1 MIRQVPVFQYIFC
14 FLSKKV
20 RIYGVGG
27 GVACLTRRAVHQR
40 LTGDDIHWH
49 RSPPLFSKP
58 GVFIV
63 RPDGSLYDG
72 AVQTMPFAR
81 PHCHDLLVAVD
92 FTISKDYPA
101 RGEYTGE
108 V

>member
-1 MIRQVPVFQYIFC
+1 
-14 FLSKKV
+14 LASK
-20 RIYGVGG
+20 
-27 GVACLTRRAVHQR
+27 T
-40 LTGDDIHWH
+40 T
-49 RSPPLFSKP
+49 LFSKQ

-92 FTISKDYPA
+92 FTISKDWC
-101 RGEYTGE
+101 GEYTGE